1 MPDVLDS
8 LLGANAL
15 GLIGAAVGGLVVLMF
30 LFRVVFGRKKHVDPL
45 IETKHLVDLSEIPL
59 PEDGPYGL
67 RVQNLPG
74 KLGVVVFAP
83 LGKIK
88 PPAADETFAVL
99 NTVVPGLG
107 KMARR
112 DNPIVQTWSNQVS
125 VTGFANTLA
134 RHLMVPGRDLTDT
147 PWCLLVGKL
156 KRPEGLM
163 VVGLA
168 IGMEAPNNLGV
179 IRLNDETQ
187 WLQFLQVNA
196 RAD

>member
-8 LLGANAL
+8 LLGPNAL

-30 LFRVVFGRKKHVDPL
+30 LFRVVFGRKKNVDPL

>member
-8 LLGANAL
+8 LLGPNAL

-125 VTGFANTLA
+125 VTGFA
-134 RHLMVPGRDLTDT
+134 
-147 PWCLLVGKL
+147 
-156 KRPEGLM
+156 
-163 VVGLA
+163 
-168 IGMEAPNNLGV
+168 
-179 IRLNDETQ
+179 
-187 WLQFLQVNA
+187 
-196 RAD
+196 

>member
-8 LLGANAL
+8 LLGPNAL
-15 GLIGAAVGGLVVLMF
+15 GLIGAAVSGLVVLMF
-30 LFRVVFGRKKHVDPL
+30 LFRVVFGRKKNVDPL

>member
-8 LLGANAL
+8 LLGPNAL

-30 LFRVVFGRKKHVDPL
+30 LFRVVFGRKKNVDPL

-168 IGMEAPNNLGV
+168 IGMETPNNLGV

>member
-8 LLGANAL
+8 LLGPNAL
-15 GLIGAAVGGLVVLMF
+15 GLIAAAVGGLVVLMF
-30 LFRVVFGRKKHVDPL
+30 LFRVVFGRKKNVDPL

>member
-8 LLGANAL
+8 LLGPNAL
-15 GLIGAAVGGLVVLMF
+15 GLIAAAVGGLVVLMF
-30 LFRVVFGRKKHVDPL
+30 LFRVVFGRKKNVDPL

-134 RHLMVPGRDLTDT
+134 RHLIVPGRDLTDT

-187 WLQFLQVNA
+187 WLQFLQVIA

>member
-1 MPDVLDS
+1 MPDVLHS
-8 LLGANAL
+8 LLGPNAL

-134 RHLMVPGRDLTDT
+134 RHLIVPGRDLTDT

>member
-8 LLGANAL
+8 LLGPNAL

>member
-1 MPDVLDS
+1 MPDVLDF
-8 LLGANAL
+8 LLGPNAL
-15 GLIGAAVGGLVVLMF
+15 GLIAAAVGGLVVLMF
-30 LFRVVFGRKKHVDPL
+30 LFRVVFGRKKNVDPL

-163 VVGLA
+163 AVGLA

>member
-8 LLGANAL
+8 LLGPNPL
-15 GLIGAAVGGLVVLMF
+15 GLIGAVVGGLIVL
-30 LFRVVFGRKKHVDPL
+30 LILKRVVFGKKKHVDPL
-45 IETKHLVDLSEIPL
+45 IDTTHLVDLSEIPL

-88 PPAADETFAVL
+88 PPGTDETFSVL

-112 DNPIVQTWSNQVS
+112 DQPIVQTWPGQVS

-156 KRPEGLM
+156 KRPNGLM
-163 VVGLA
+163 LVGLA

-179 IRLNDETQ
+179 IRLADEMQ
-187 WLQFLQVNA
+187 WMQFLQVDA
-196 RAD
+196 RGG